1 MSELSDPHFKPCLD
15 WLTNI
20 IQIHSMILG
29 YILTCL
35 EYSWAYNMVRAW
47 ADVDRCSEHAWQQ
60 EETNDSLSSCDLITD
75 MSFVISG
82 DFSVQFE
89 VEEYPSS
96 NVYLVMFLGAAS
108 SQGIPSTLRIFFTF
122 TI

>member
-1 MSELSDPHFKPCLD
+1 
-15 WLTNI
+15 
-20 IQIHSMILG
+20 
-29 YILTCL
+29 
-35 EYSWAYNMVRAW
+35 MVRAW

>member
-1 MSELSDPHFKPCLD
+1 
-15 WLTNI
+15 
-20 IQIHSMILG
+20 
-29 YILTCL
+29 
-35 EYSWAYNMVRAW
+35 
-47 ADVDRCSEHAWQQ
+47 
-60 EETNDSLSSCDLITD
+60 